1 MTHTATTSTPAK
13 GVGARPRW
21 RFRQQREPERF
32 MAYLFIAPSLLLL
45 TVFRFYPLVRGAYY
59 ALTEWDGYNEPVF
72 VGLQNFVMLFTQ
84 DDLFRAAIA
93 NTVKLLLT
101 LPIWVIFPM
110 ILAVLIHQEVPGWRF
125 FRAAYFFPCVLSA
138 VIVGSIFNMV
148 LRIDGP
154 LNSLL
159 RGLGLRGLALDWLGH
174 PTTALPAIISVAIW
188 ASFGTGVIVF
198 LAGLGSVPPDLF
210 DAAKIDGASW
220 LQTLWYVT
228 IPVLRPVIEFVAV
241 TASMGMLTSLFGYV
255 YVMTG
260 GGPGTATYLPE
271 YLIWNQQGML
281 NRPGYASAIS
291 ITLFFILFVIAAAQ
305 VRLMAR
311 AKEN

>member
-1 MTHTATTSTPAK
+1 MTQNVTAPAPIP
-13 GVGARPRW
+13 AAASRPRR
-21 RFRQQREPERF
+21 RFWEQREPERF
-32 MAYLFIAPSLLLL
+32 MAYLFIAPALILLA
-45 TVFRFYPLVRGAYY
+45 VFRFYPLVRGAYY
-59 ALTEWDGYNEPVF
+59 SLTEWDGYNEPVF
-72 VGLQNFVMLFTQ
+72 VGLQNFVKLVTQ

-110 ILAVLIHQEVPGWRF
+110 ILAVLIFQEVPGWRF

-159 RGLGLRGLALDWLGH
+159 KSVGLKALAMDWLGH
-174 PTTALPAIISVAIW
+174 PVVALPSIIAVAIW

-198 LAGLGSVPPDLF
+198 LAGLGSVPTDFF
-210 DAAKIDGASW
+210 DAAKIDGANW
-220 LQTLWYVT
+220 LQTLWHII

-271 YLIWNQQGML
+271 YLIWIQQGSL

-291 ITLFFILFVIAAAQ
+291 MVLFFILFAVALVQI
-305 VRLMAR
+305 RLMAR
-311 AKEN
+311 AKED